1 MKSVQYLGAVSI
13 ELSEVICASG
23 SEVLL
28 RNAVR
33 REGTKLFLELLGSAC
48 NVDVSPSITASVVWI
63 GIGIDTNP
71 GITAVNNQRGSS
83 NCHSVSGK
91 EKHA

>member
-1 MKSVQYLGAVSI
+1 MKSVQYLGTVSI
-13 ELSEVICASG
+13 KLSEVICTSG
-23 SEVLL
+23 SEVFL
-28 RNAVR
+28 RNAVS

-48 NVDVSPSITASVVWI
+48 NVDVSPSSVVWV
-63 GIGIDTNP
+63 GIGVDTNP

-91 EKHA
+91 EEHA